1 MCMCAQVVPCA
12 LSRASESPLPGAV
25 GTLGDPGRLDFEGA
39 TTFTAKE
46 IRQAL
51 MRTPEFLLA
60 SHPAAG
66 LSEYMP
72 GLKRLLE
79 SGYRQCGFPEA
90 QVTVNVAQNR
100 QRVSVK
106 VFEGPRYTC
115 GDIEVTGAQTLP
127 TESFVQQMMEPRI
140 KQTDGGKSE
149 TEDPIWQKGKW
160 APFSQ
165 PSQTKLSHEI
175 QTLLNELGY
184 YFCRFSVKVAPEAGT
199 TSARLLVQIE
209 EEGSR
214 RIKEIIV
221 SGNEKN
227 TPEEILRYLEL
238 KEGMLLDRALIR
250 KTEDLLWRSARFLK
264 HDVKPEVDTA
274 QGSIKLRID
283 LREYEPAPRLSED
296 FSPEEKMLLKCGV
309 WLADFL
315 EREDD
320 LSLDLYIE
328 EINIQLQVV
337 ISPTQGTLLVVRD
350 GDHAQAAHILNAAL
364 LKPKKIT
371 FFSPTRK
378 TKFVWPDL
386 SAQITTR
393 LSVTPNP
400 DPSDGMQFVFNPGFG
415 IKNKHSGD
423 PYNIDIKL
431 APVAFVSCAHRDSID
446 LSDLLDQG
454 MIRPGSGN
462 DFQVKIDTQSGRLIE
477 LTAHRT
483 GMGKLAFTLDR
494 GIFARRVENI
504 EQATSDHADGFDPQR
519 PVGSS
524 LRYLAAA
531 PLLHRDLFRKHGAA
545 LDVSAQELARAVT
558 VLGQVFANAAFPID
572 QWAIKRRGVLDDG
585 FVIPL
590 SPRQSATSLKRML
603 VSTVAA
609 LVFSANNE
617 LFPPGSWPWTLAR
630 ETVFVAGGMGKYT
643 EAELRRTY
651 QSPQTGPIG
660 YLAAAKLL
668 TYANKPLSRMFA
680 AKGLEHLSAEDFHK
694 DWRLAVAEDHLLSQ
708 CLGRMIQVLQNLDEQ
723 DLNEVLALF
732 SQGHAALVRDGIRGM
747 RENKTKP
754 LHEALA
760 PVFRFHW
767 EDALRA
773 EVEQALR
780 KLTEKSD

>member
-1 MCMCAQVVPCA
+1 
-12 LSRASESPLPGAV
+12 V